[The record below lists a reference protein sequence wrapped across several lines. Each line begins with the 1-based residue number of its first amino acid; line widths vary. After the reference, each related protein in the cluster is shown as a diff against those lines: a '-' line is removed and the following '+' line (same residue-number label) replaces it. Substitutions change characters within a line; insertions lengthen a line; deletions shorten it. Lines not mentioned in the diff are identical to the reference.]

1 MSVFLK
7 YLLLTAIPLVA
18 LSLGGMLLHN
28 ALPLLVVLLAS
39 LACAVAG
46 VVLVAKDRTA
56 EAAGVLTGMAIG
68 VVSLGASCFAMP
80 WMT

>member
-18 LSLGGMLLHN
+18 LSLARILLHN
-28 ALPLLVVLLAS
+28 ALPLLVVLIAS
-39 LACAVAG
+39 LGCAIVG
-46 VVLVAKDRTA
+46 VVLVTKNRTA

-68 VVSLGASCFAMP
+68 VVSLGATCFAWP
-80 WMT
+80 